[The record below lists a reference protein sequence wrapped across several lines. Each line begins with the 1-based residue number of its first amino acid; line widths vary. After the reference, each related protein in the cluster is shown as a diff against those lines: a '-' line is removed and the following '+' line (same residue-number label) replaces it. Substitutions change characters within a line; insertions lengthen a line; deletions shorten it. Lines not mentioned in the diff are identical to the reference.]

1 MTATRPT
8 GPTQVLE
15 TKELRATPSGPVEEL
30 LVPYTA
36 GMPTAPFQTSRWGVG
51 PGLWSNWDQHDALEL
66 WLVSE
71 GSGSVWRGDS
81 ETPVGPGDAVLMPSQ
96 IKHRL
101 HNTGDVPMRLFS
113 VWWQAPTTEVPGV

>member
-1 MTATRPT
+1 MTATQPT
-8 GPTQVLE
+8 GPSQVLE
-15 TKELRATPSGPVEEL
+15 TKELRITPSGPVEEL

-36 GMPTAPFQTSRWGVG
+36 NLPTAPFQTSRWGVD

-71 GSGSVWRGDS
+71 GSGSVWRGDV
-81 ETPVGPGDAVLMPSQ
+81 ETPVGPGDAVLMPSRV
-96 IKHRL
+96 KHRL

-113 VWWQAPTTEVPGV
+113 VWWQAPAAEVPGV